1 MSTNNNPRNIKKVT
15 FNKVN
20 KTNFGKSLE
29 ILSRSNFDKYVLTTR
44 SASVLKQIDISKS
57 GLASPDKYYYFI
69 ANLLQTLSTRG
80 FLTYEIF
87 EIIKGIMDNESISGE
102 NKENLQSAI
111 KIVHTN
117 YEKHYSEIKNHHRKI
132 LFNHHQHYFDD
143 D

>member
-117 YEKHYSEIKNHHRKI
+117 YEKHYREIKGSDVEYFS
-132 LFNHHQHYFDD
+132 LFFV
-143 D
+143 